1 MIILGIVLI
10 ILAAI
15 PARICWE
22 TWKSE
27 GGASIPGAAFLFGAV
42 LLFALGSAAI
52 LCGLGVPIGG
62 GHA

>member
-1 MIILGIVLI
+1 MITLGIVLI

-22 TWKSE
+22 TWESE

-42 LLFALGSAAI
+42 VLAALGVGAI
-52 LCGLGVPIGG
+52 LRGLGVSVQ
-62 GHA
+62 